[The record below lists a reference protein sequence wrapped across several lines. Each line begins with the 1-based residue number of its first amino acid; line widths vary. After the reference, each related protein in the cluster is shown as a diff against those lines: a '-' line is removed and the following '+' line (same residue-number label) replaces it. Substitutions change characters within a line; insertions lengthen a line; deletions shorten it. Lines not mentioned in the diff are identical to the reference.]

1 MAKDAGSGFMD
12 FGWGI
17 WGAIIGSVV
26 FVALFL
32 GPGMWSSSTDFLFVT
47 LWRQWRERRQAKH
60 GEQPGERGSTG
71 DPTNQSAK

>member
-1 MAKDAGSGFMD
+1 MAKDAASGFMD

-17 WGAIIGSVV
+17 WAAIIGSVV

-32 GPGMWSSSTDFLFVT
+32 GPGMWSSSTEFLFVT
-47 LWRQWRERRQAKH
+47 LWRQWRERRRAQRR
-60 GEQPGERGSTG
+60 ERSTG